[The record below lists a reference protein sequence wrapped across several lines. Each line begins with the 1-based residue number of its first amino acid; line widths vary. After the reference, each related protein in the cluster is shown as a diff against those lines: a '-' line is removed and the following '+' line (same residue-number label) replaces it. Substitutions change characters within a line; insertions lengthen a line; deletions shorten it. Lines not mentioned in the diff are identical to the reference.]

1 MTEKFKRRIL
11 VCVTGMTPQVVTETL
26 YALLEEGTVPTEVQ
40 LITTEDGRNCALR
53 DLLDSQTGQF
63 HALCRDTNCTGKICF
78 DRDSIHVIDDAA
90 GKPLSDIRTPEDN
103 NRAADL
109 IVRLLQSYCS
119 DDDSAVYVSLAGG
132 RKTMGFFAG
141 YALSLFGRSQDR
153 LLHVL
158 VSPPFEG
165 NREFFYPTQSLRF
178 LQGGILDA
186 SQAKVAMADI
196 PFVRLR
202 GCLTETVAEDLQ
214 TGKAGYV
221 ETVTAVQKQL
231 TASVEVS
238 FDKKNTTLMCGGI
251 PVKLEPACF
260 ATYLWLAWR
269 CKSEMEA
276 VNPNSKEAVAEFLEV
291 YKWVVGD
298 GSGHYD
304 IAYETSRDLTDFV
317 QYFREKRSVVSRKIK
332 AKFKKEFA
340 DPYLIESNR
349 KRGEMRYQLKLV
361 PEQITLPDDQR
372 WRHMIRIVF
381 GNR

>member
-1 MTEKFKRRIL
+1 MTDKFKRRIL

-26 YALLEEGTVPTEVQ
+26 YALLEEGTVPTEVH

-53 DLLDSQTGQF
+53 DLLNPQTGQF
-63 HALCRDTNCTGKICF
+63 HAFCRDTNCTGQICF
-78 DRDSIHVIDDAA
+78 GGESIHVIDDVA
-90 GKPLSDIRTPEDN
+90 GKLLSDIRTPEDN

-165 NREFFYPTQSLRF
+165 NREFFYPTQSRRL
-178 LQGGILDA
+178 LQDGTLDA

-202 GCLTETVAEDLQ
+202 GCLTETMVEDLQ
-214 TGKAGYV
+214 TGKSGYV

-231 TASVEVS
+231 TASVKVS
-238 FDKKNTTLMCGGI
+238 FDMKNVALICGGI
-251 PVKLEPACF
+251 SVKLEPACF
-260 ATYLWLAWR
+260 ATYLWMARR
-269 CKSEMEA
+269 CKAGMGA
-276 VNPNSKEAVAEFLEV
+276 VNPNCDKSVKEFLEI
-291 YKWVVGD
+291 YKLVVGG
-298 GSGHYD
+298 GSGNYD
-304 IAYETSRDLTDFV
+304 IAYKVSQESKDFF
-317 QYFREKRSVVSRKIK
+317 QYFREKRSVISRKIK
-332 AKFKKEFA
+332 TKLKKEFA
-340 DPYLIESNR
+340 NSYLIASDR
-349 KRGEMRYQLKLV
+349 KRNGMSYQLILT
-361 PEQITLPDDQR
+361 PDQIILPDHLR
-372 WRHMIRIVF
+372 LLEAK
-381 GNR
+381 